1 MRNHRR
7 FLAAMAATTMVLAA
21 CGGDDPETDETT
33 GDTTSDETDEGGGDA
48 GDEEVDAALSGTL
61 TLSGTASDRPAVEA
75 VVEMFEA
82 EYPDVTVEATFAD
95 TEPYQATLRTQLS
108 SGTAPDVFFAWPG
121 NGNPGAVQVLAPN
134 GFLRDLGDRPWA
146 DSVPEGMHAV
156 TDVDGA
162 RYLLPMAFSGIG
174 AIYNQATLDEIGATA
189 PETWDEVLEFCETAQ
204 SAGKVAYALGNQA
217 NWVTQ
222 LINYSLA
229 ATNVYGDDSGFA
241 ESMAAGEATFA
252 DSDWVATMEQYLEMN
267 DAGCFQDDPL
277 GTSYEA
283 TIEMVAGGDAA
294 AVVQGTWAIALL
306 AEQAPE
312 GQFVLH
318 ALPATDDPSETVMP
332 GAASGTFAVNAEP
345 SNPDLALAFID
356 FMATPE
362 AMNTFATTG
371 GSLPAIPNDQYEV
384 DPALEE
390 LIEFQSE
397 GRTVP
402 FMDQLWPN
410 PRVQEAHLTGVQE
423 IFADQASIGD
433 VLQAM
438 DAAYAEG
445 Q

>member
-1 MRNHRR
+1 MRNQRR
-7 FLAAMAATTMVLAA
+7 FVTAAVAATTMVLAA
-21 CGGDDPETDETT
+21 CGGDADSDETT
-33 GDTTSDETDEGGGDA
+33 EGTGAEGNQADA
-48 GDEEVDAALSGTL
+48 PAGEDGADLSGTL

-75 VVEMFEA
+75 VIELFEA
-82 EYPDVTVEATFAD
+82 EYPDVTVETTFAD
-95 TEPYQATLRTQLS
+95 TEPYQATLRTQLT

-156 TDVDGA
+156 TDVDGT

-174 AIYNQATLDEIGATA
+174 AIYNQAAMDEIGAAA
-189 PETWDEVLEFCETAQ
+189 PETWDEVLTLCQTAQ
-204 SAGKVAYALGNQA
+204 DAGKVAFALGNQT

-222 LINYSLA
+222 LINYALA
-229 ATNVYGDDSGFA
+229 ATNVYGADENFVD
-241 ESMAAGEATFA
+241 SMAAGDATFA
-252 DSDWVATMEQYLEMN
+252 GSDWVGTMEQYMQMN
-267 DAGCFQDDPL
+267 DAGCFQSDPL
-277 GTSYEA
+277 GTSYET
-283 TIEMVAGGDAA
+283 TIDMVATGDAL

-306 AEQAPE
+306 AEQAPDGE
-312 GQFVLH
+312 FRLA
-318 ALPATDDPSETVMP
+318 ALPATNDPNETVMP
-332 GAASGTFAVNAEP
+332 GAPSGTFAVNAEP
-345 SNPDLALAFID
+345 AEPDLALAFID

-362 AMNTFATTG
+362 AMNTFAETG

-390 LIEFQSE
+390 LIEFQSA

-423 IFADQASIGD
+423 IFAGETSIGD
-433 VLQAM
+433 VLQTM
-438 DAAYAEG
+438 DEAYAKG